1 MQKMSV
7 LMVAVMASFWGSFA
21 SAGAQCE
28 GPIEEGNTWNLTC
41 AADGSGD
48 SEYQCSYFLSLTNA
62 QGLRETIEASGSVG
76 QGQSGVIIW
85 SGIQSEGAD
94 IVSANAVSG
103 SCSL

>member
-7 LMVAVMASFWGSFA
+7 LMVAVMVAFWGSFA
-21 SAGAQCE
+21 NAGAQCE
-28 GPIEEGNTWNLTC
+28 GPIKEGNTWNLTC

-62 QGLRETIEASGSVG
+62 QGLSETIEASGSVG